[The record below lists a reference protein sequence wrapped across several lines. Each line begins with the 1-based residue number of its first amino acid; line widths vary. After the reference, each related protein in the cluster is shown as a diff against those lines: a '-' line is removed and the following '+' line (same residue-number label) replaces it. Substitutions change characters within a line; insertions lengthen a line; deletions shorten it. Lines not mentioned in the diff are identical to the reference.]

1 MKLSQ
6 CNGGLDW
13 LTYVGIVVVVVDAVV
28 AVVANGCVCM
38 SFERKGEG
46 SNQQFTAVRH
56 KCPLLYP
63 IYYLI

>member
-1 MKLSQ
+1 M
-6 CNGGLDW
+6 
-13 LTYVGIVVVVVDAVV
+13 TYVGIVVVVVDAVV
-28 AVVANGCVCM
+28 AVVANGCVCR

-46 SNQQFTAVRH
+46 SNEQFTAVRH